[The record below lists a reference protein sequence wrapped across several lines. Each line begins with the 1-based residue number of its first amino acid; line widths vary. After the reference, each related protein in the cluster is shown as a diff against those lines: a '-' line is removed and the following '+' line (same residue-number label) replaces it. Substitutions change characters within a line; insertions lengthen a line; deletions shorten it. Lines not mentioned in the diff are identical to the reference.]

1 MPELT
6 KLEDISKEALYEA
19 LYVENI
25 ELKEKLNDVQFQLEQ
40 YKRLIFGQTRERFV
54 PTQLPIQASLF
65 MTHLTTQNNTENA
78 VSPVV
83 AAAPQKKG
91 QEPGKPNPNHNGR
104 NQFPAHLPRM
114 VEVLTPEIVVASP
127 TDFSKIGQEIT
138 ETLDYTPAKL
148 FVVQRVREKYVFKG
162 LSKEAIKNLEPLKE
176 PLKEPHTEPLLEGVI
191 IAPMPERPLPKCIA
205 EAGLLAQILVDKFVD
220 HIPVDRQIKRWK
232 RESGIDIKGST
243 IVGWSV
249 ATADLLMPLYDKLT
263 DLVFDC
269 SYLQADESTLKSLEN
284 APKGKSHTAYQWVY
298 RNVEKGLILFDYQ
311 RGRSGKCLHPRVKT
325 HKGYLQSDG
334 YSVYDALE
342 GLDNLVLVN
351 CMAHARR
358 EFFEA
363 KQNDPHR
370 AELALDFIQRLY
382 KIEESIRSEGL
393 QEDKIVE
400 RRQEKSIPIL
410 DQFKSWLEQEQSQ
423 TLPQS
428 RIGKAI
434 AYALKRW
441 NKLTVFTTI
450 GALEIDNNR
459 IENAIRPLALGRK
472 NYLFVGSDEGGK
484 RAAMMY
490 SFFASCKIHNLNPLE
505 WLTDVLRRIPNHP
518 INQIDELLP
527 HKWGQGY

>member
-1 MPELT
+1 LPPLD
-6 KLEDISKEALYEA
+6 DISKEELYN
-19 LYVENI
+19 ENI
-25 ELKEKLNDVQFQLEQ
+25 ELKEKLAGLQFQVAQ
-40 YKRLIFGQTRERFV
+40 FNRLVFGQTRERFV
-54 PTQLPIQASLF
+54 PTQSPQQASLF
-65 MTHLTTQNNTENA
+65 TNHLAPHYNTENT

-83 AAAPQKKG
+83 PPVPKKKG
-91 QEPGKPNPNHNGR
+91 QEAGKSNPNHNGR

-114 VEVLTPEIVVASP
+114 VEVLIPEIVVANP
-127 TDFSKIGQEIT
+127 TDFNKIGQEIT
-138 ETLDYTPAKL
+138 ETLDYVPAKL

-162 LSKEAIKNLEPLKE
+162 LSKESVGD
-176 PLKEPHTEPLLEGVI
+176 TEPLLEGVI
-191 IAPMPERPLPKCIA
+191 IAPIPERPLPKCIA

-220 HIPVDRQIKRWK
+220 HIPIDRQIKRWK
-232 RESGIDIKGST
+232 RESNIDIKGST

-249 ATADLLMPLYDKLT
+249 ATADLLMPLYNKLT
-263 DLVFDC
+263 ELVFDC

-311 RGRSGKCLHPRVKT
+311 RGRSGECLHPRVKS
-325 HKGYLQSDG
+325 HIGYLQSDG
-334 YSVYDALE
+334 YSVYDALD
-342 GLDNLVLVN
+342 GLDNLILVN

-370 AELALDFIQRLY
+370 AEIALDFIQQLY

-400 RRQEKSIPIL
+400 RRQEKSMPIL
-410 DQFKSWLEQEQSQ
+410 VEFKTWLEVEYPQ
-423 TLPQS
+423 TLPKS
-428 RIGKAI
+428 PIGKAI
-434 AYALKRW
+434 AYTLKRW
-441 NKLTVFTTI
+441 GKLTMFTTNSI
-450 GALEIDNNR
+450 IEIDNNR
-459 IENAIRPLALGRK
+459 IENTIRPLALGRK
-472 NYLFVGSDEGGK
+472 NYLFVGSDEGGQ

-490 SFFASCKIHNLNPLE
+490 SFFASCKIHNINPLE

-527 HKWGQGY
+527 HKWG

>member
-1 MPELT
+1 MPPLD
-6 KLEDISKEALYEA
+6 DISKEELYKALYN
-19 LYVENI
+19 ENI
-25 ELKEKLNDVQFQLEQ
+25 ELKEKLAGLQFQVAQ
-40 YKRLIFGQTRERFV
+40 FNRLVFGQTRERFV
-54 PTQLPIQASLF
+54 PTQSPQQASLF
-65 MTHLTTQNNTENA
+65 APHLAPQSNTENSATA
-78 VSPVV
+78 VVE
-83 AAAPQKKG
+83 AAPKKKG
-91 QEPGKPNPNHNGR
+91 QEAGKPNPNHNGR

-114 VEVLTPEIVVASP
+114 VEILTPEIVVANP
-127 TDFSKIGQEIT
+127 TDFNKIGQEIT

-148 FVVQRVREKYVFKG
+148 FVVQRVREKYVI
-162 LSKEAIKNLEPLKE
+162 KEAVKNAAQ
-176 PLKEPHTEPLLEGVI
+176 EPHTEHLLEGVI

-220 HIPVDRQIKRWK
+220 HLPVDRQTKRFK

-269 SYLQADESTLKSLEN
+269 SYLQVDESTLKSLEN
-284 APKGKSHTAYQWVY
+284 APKGKSHTAFQWVY

-325 HKGYLQSDG
+325 HRGYLQSDG
-334 YSVYDALE
+334 YIVYDTLE

-358 EFFEA
+358 EFFKA

-370 AELALDFIQRLY
+370 AETALDFIQQLY

-400 RRQEKSIPIL
+400 RRQKKSIPIL
-410 DQFKSWLEQEQSQ
+410 LAFKTWLEAENLR

-428 RIGKAI
+428 PIGKAI
-434 AYALKRW
+434 AYTLNRW
-441 NKLTVFTTI
+441 TKLTVFTTI

-490 SFFASCKIHNLNPLE
+490 SFFASCKIHHLNPLE
-505 WLTDVLRRIPNHP
+505 WLTDVLRRMPNHP

-527 HKWGQGY
+527 HKWG

>member
-1 MPELT
+1 LPPLD
-6 KLEDISKEALYEA
+6 DISKEELYNENIG
-19 LYVENI
+19 LRETNI
-25 ELKEKLNDVQFQLEQ
+25 ELKEKLAGLQFQVAQ
-40 YKRLIFGQTRERFV
+40 FNRLVFGQTRERFV
-54 PTQLPIQASLF
+54 PTQSPKQATLF
-65 MTHLTTQNNTENA
+65 TSHLAPQNNTDNTVQA
-78 VSPVV
+78 VVL
-83 AAAPQKKG
+83 AAPKKKG
-91 QEPGKPNPNHNGR
+91 QEAGKPNPNHNGR

-114 VEVLTPEIVVASP
+114 VEILTPEIVAANP

-162 LSKEAIKNLEPLKE
+162 LSKEAD
-176 PLKEPHTEPLLEGVI
+176 TESLLEGVI

-220 HIPVDRQIKRWK
+220 HLPIDRQTKRFK

-263 DLVFDC
+263 ELVFDC
-269 SYLQADESTLKSLEN
+269 SYLQADESTLKSLED

-311 RGRSGKCLHPRVKT
+311 RGRSGECLHPRVKS
-325 HKGYLQSDG
+325 HIGYLQSDG

-370 AELALDFIQRLY
+370 AEIALDFIQQLY
-382 KIEESIRSEGL
+382 KIEESICSEGL

-410 DQFKSWLEQEQSQ
+410 LAFKTWLEAENLQ
-423 TLPQS
+423 TLPKS
-428 RIGKAI
+428 PIGKAI
-434 AYALKRW
+434 AYTLKRW

-490 SFFASCKIHNLNPLE
+490 SFFASCKIHNLNPLK

-527 HKWGQGY
+527 HNWGQGY